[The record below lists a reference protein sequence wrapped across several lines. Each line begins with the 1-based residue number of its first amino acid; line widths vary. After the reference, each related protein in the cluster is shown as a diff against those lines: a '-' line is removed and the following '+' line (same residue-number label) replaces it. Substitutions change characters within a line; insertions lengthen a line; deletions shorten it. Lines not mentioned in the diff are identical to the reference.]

1 MRPAIA
7 YPGRMA
13 FITVTNIGED
23 HAAPTTGGT
32 QVILN
37 SDHIEMIE
45 AGSMRQRPGAAN
57 GMSSK
62 IAMSRGHLIVRESPE
77 ELIALLGQATK
88 R

>member
-1 MRPAIA
+1 
-7 YPGRMA
+7 MA

-32 QVILN
+32 RVLLN
-37 SDHIEMIE
+37 TDHIEMIE

-62 IAMSRGHLIVRESPE
+62 IAMTRGHLIVRESPD
-77 ELIALLGQATK
+77 ELAAMLGQASAPQ